1 MERAAVGRYLTRM
14 TPPWLRRAGLP
25 WVLALAACA
34 RPAAPAS
41 GPELLAAAHRALGV
55 TDSIRTVWAVA
66 TVAAPSGGFL
76 ARIASATDGRVRLA
90 LGQSLVAGVQGGEGW
105 LCDSAGQAAPL
116 DSITRSVVRG
126 HDLHMLTIAPSWL
139 PAPTRDPDG
148 RWGDDS
154 VLTLRFQ
161 DELGAPLLMHLR
173 AADTIPVGLDLV
185 NHTGAGPREVR
196 VRLENWRARAGVR
209 LFRSATFEHG
219 GNRFVYG
226 YTEVAINSLPDAAFA
241 PGCALPGPP

>member
-1 MERAAVGRYLTRM
+1 MTTAATLSLRLT
-14 TPPWLRRAGLP
+14 A
-25 WVLALAACA
+25 LALVLTACT
-34 RPAAPAS
+34 RPDTPAS

-55 TDSIRTVWAVA
+55 TDSIRTIWAVA
-66 TVAAPSGGFL
+66 TVASPSGGFL
-76 ARIASATDGRVRLA
+76 ARIASTTDGRVRLA
-90 LGQSLVAGVQGGEGW
+90 LGEGLVAGVQGGEGW
-105 LCDSAGQAAPL
+105 ACDSLGQVAPL

-126 HDLHMLTIAPSWL
+126 HDLHMLIVAPSWL
-139 PAPTRDPDG
+139 PDPTRDPDQ
-148 RWGDDS
+148 RWGEDS

-196 VRLENWRARAGVR
+196 VRLENWRAQAGVR

-219 GNRFVYG
+219 ENRFVYS
-226 YTEVAINSLPDAAFA
+226 YEELAINTLADAAFQPACAA
-241 PGCALPGPP
+241 PGSP